1 MPGTI
6 LAALCTPVDE
16 THSPPQELDSVFRVF
31 RSMTA
36 SQKSHYMHTEGLV
49 GGRGWDSG

>member
-31 RSMTA
+31 RSMPA
-36 SQKSHYMHTEGLV
+36 SQESHCMHTEGLV
-49 GGRGWDSG
+49 DGWVWDSG